1 MLARATYLRDI
12 DGFRAAGA
20 NEVFSGEGEVALALT
35 TAILERLGATPEQID
50 RERERSHRTLFGA
63 AATEVGAPVTSP
75 AARTTS

>member
-1 MLARATYLRDI
+1 MTQPSRFWFLLNWQAWAVLI
-12 DGFRAAGA
+12 MG
-20 NEVFSGEGEVALALT
+20 ALT

-63 AATEVGAPVTSP
+63 AATEDGAPATSP